1 MRIAPEITRAA
12 ARVKARAPRPGAAR
26 SRGGGERAP
35 ARPAGFPSGRLARAR
50 RAIQVGSAMVALALA
65 FVAVSFA
72 ALVALG
78 LRRRRPSRRPGLV
91 TRVEP
96 LPAGVKHLAAR
107 VSDLSDLGMH
117 LPAATRALEKR
128 RLGVLLGLR

>member
-1 MRIAPEITRAA
+1 
-12 ARVKARAPRPGAAR
+12 
-26 SRGGGERAP
+26 
-35 ARPAGFPSGRLARAR
+35 
-50 RAIQVGSAMVALALA
+50 MVAIALA
-65 FVAVSFA
+65 VVAVSSA
-72 ALVALG
+72 ALLALV
-78 LRRRRPSRRPGLV
+78 LRRRRSVRRRPDLV

-117 LPAATRALEKR
+117 LPAAKRALEKR

>member
-1 MRIAPEITRAA
+1 
-12 ARVKARAPRPGAAR
+12 
-26 SRGGGERAP
+26 
-35 ARPAGFPSGRLARAR
+35 
-50 RAIQVGSAMVALALA
+50 MVAIALA
-65 FVAVSFA
+65 FIAVSSA
-72 ALVALG
+72 ALLAL
-78 LRRRRPSRRPGLV
+78 LRRRRRPAYHRNQNLV

-128 RLGVLLGLR
+128 RLGALLGLR

>member
-1 MRIAPEITRAA
+1 
-12 ARVKARAPRPGAAR
+12 
-26 SRGGGERAP
+26 
-35 ARPAGFPSGRLARAR
+35 
-50 RAIQVGSAMVALALA
+50 MVALALA
-65 FVAVSFA
+65 FVAVSSA

-78 LRRRRPSRRPGLV
+78 LRRRRPSRRHHGLV